1 MPRKKKI
8 VVAVPWLRSESG
20 FHVPG
25 YQSSKFKPHCGQFG
39 QKNND
44 HFLQIF
50 CNAMYSQQRQEFIGP
65 EEDMQLPFL
74 NLCSITF
81 LPCFRTEDIQPSL
94 LKADNSKAFILLST
108 VIWNGFRTVTHKF
121 KNIKSMVPA
130 QKRSRMVWQNN
141 QVTLMK
147 MGRDSF
153 RQSGGKEKNWWWRG
167 QMLRKPVTCISA
179 KSFWNICGKRNIL
192 RPKTTQK
199 IRFLREWDR
208 QINVCKR

>member
-25 YQSSKFKPHCGQFG
+25 YQSSKFKPQAGQFG

-147 MGRDSF
+147 MGWDSF
-153 RQSGGKEKNWWWRG
+153 RQSGGKEKNW
-167 QMLRKPVTCISA
+167 
-179 KSFWNICGKRNIL
+179 
-192 RPKTTQK
+192 
-199 IRFLREWDR
+199 
-208 QINVCKR
+208 